1 MGQMQLI
8 RPPGLLFAPGFGAW
22 EKDLSTRLHNRA
34 EEQDKTIDTIDST
47 MWLDG
52 QEGDLLHR

>member
-1 MGQMQLI
+1 MGQMQLN
-8 RPPGLLFAPGFGAW
+8 RPSGPLFTPGFGAW
-22 EKDLSTRLHNRA
+22 EKDLSRRLHNMA
-34 EEQDKTIDTIDST
+34 EEQDNIIDST